1 MIRKIIIPVLM
12 LIAGIIS
19 TACHG
24 PAVKPGLRIVSL
36 SPGMTEVL
44 FAIGGQDMLV
54 GVTTYCDYPAA
65 CQALPRVGD
74 FSHPS
79 LERIIGL
86 QPGLVIVNLPE
97 QNRIKTELEQFKV
110 PVFVSAPESL
120 GDIYREITDL
130 GRVIGRTRAADS
142 LVEQMRQAIQPTG
155 HKPRT
160 VYIELSPRPLITVGK
175 TNFLS
180 EMVEMAGGKNIFDD
194 LDKSYPVIQQEEV
207 IRRDPVVIV
216 VLHPEGIRDRIG
228 WSKIDAVKNN
238 RVYADL
244 DQDLLLRPGPR
255 LINGFQELERVLE

>member
-1 MIRKIIIPVLM
+1 MIRNIIIPVFM
-12 LIAGIIS
+12 LSAGLIS
-19 TACHG
+19 TACQK
-24 PAVKPGLRIVSL
+24 PTFKPGLRIVSL

-97 QNRIKTELEQFKV
+97 QNRIKAELEQFKI
-110 PVFVSAPESL
+110 PIFVTAPESL
-120 GDIYREITDL
+120 GDIYREITKL
-130 GRVIGRTRAADS
+130 GRMIGRIRAADS
-142 LVEQMRQAIQPTG
+142 LAERMRQAIRPTG
-155 HKPRT
+155 RKSRT

-175 TNFLS
+175 TSFLS

-194 LDKSYPVIQQEEV
+194 LDKPYPVIQQEEV
-207 IRRDPVVIV
+207 IRRDPAVIV
-216 VLHPEGIRDRIG
+216 VLHPEGILNRIG
-228 WSKIDAVKNN
+228 WAKIEAVKNN

-255 LINGFQELERVLE
+255 LINGFQELERILE